1 MKSNILRAT
10 LICGAFDIAYATIM
24 AMLGGSSALGT
35 FLSIAC
41 GPFNGVIKSCG
52 WAGGMIG
59 LAAHFT
65 IMLIMVAC
73 FVLLTTSILIL

>member
-41 GPFNGVIKSCG
+41 GSFSGVIKS
-52 WAGGMIG
+52 
-59 LAAHFT
+59 
-65 IMLIMVAC
+65 
-73 FVLLTTSILIL
+73 